1 MGSEGEGAYSLTNLS
16 LALDPG
22 LEGWKLT
29 QEKKVLSMLI
39 VMENS
44 VKISDKFKND
54 IKSQERVITL
64 PYYLVFPNNQCR
76 DICCQKFKSM
86 ALSYDGTPHDG

>member
-29 QEKKVLSMLI
+29 QEKKSAFNVDCYGKLS
-39 VMENS
+39 EN
-44 VKISDKFKND
+44 
-54 IKSQERVITL
+54 L
-64 PYYLVFPNNQCR
+64 
-76 DICCQKFKSM
+76 
-86 ALSYDGTPHDG
+86 